1 MGKVHGSLARAGKVR
16 GQTPK
21 VAKQDKKKKK
31 PRGRAHKRMWPRSQE
46 DCSKHA
52 FPQWLKIK
60 ASTAAT
66 KTIKQV
72 IKRQMS
78 QQQRK
83 RTPIEH
89 MLPPYSLTKVSSNLV
104 PMLSLARQLEIIVK
118 TKETSF
124 QILLCS
130 ELCNCP
136 SAIGKPL

>member
-31 PRGRAHKRMWPRSQE
+31 PGGRAHKRI
-46 DCSKHA
+46 KHA

-66 KTIKQV
+66 KTIQQV
-72 IKRQMS
+72 TKRQMS

-83 RTPIEH
+83 RTPTEH
-89 MLPPYSLTKVSSNLV
+89 MLPPYSLTEVSSNLV

-118 TKETSF
+118 AKETSF
-124 QILLCS
+124 QILLRS
-130 ELCNCP
+130 ELCNCAP
-136 SAIGKPL
+136 VIGKPS